1 MDNQPSSI
9 SDGIIKNNKDSKWA
23 IRVLDLYKAD
33 SGLSKGKPKSS
44 TGAAASVTKTRA
56 KSVNLDANSGK
67 RIWKASEVQR
77 LKSWEYEKVEK
88 DIDLAVKEGRFD
100 NTA

>member
-1 MDNQPSSI
+1 
-9 SDGIIKNNKDSKWA
+9 
-23 IRVLDLYKAD
+23 
-33 SGLSKGKPKSS
+33 
-44 TGAAASVTKTRA
+44 
-56 KSVNLDANSGK
+56 

-100 NTA
+100 NTSLIFSNLNLETKGG